1 MRWDS
6 GIHSRRQGST
16 KMDRQERIRKY
27 VGTKNIKGL
36 NEDEVQ
42 SLQCIRSRKMGTRM
56 LT

>member
-16 KMDRQERIRKY
+16 KTDRWERIREY